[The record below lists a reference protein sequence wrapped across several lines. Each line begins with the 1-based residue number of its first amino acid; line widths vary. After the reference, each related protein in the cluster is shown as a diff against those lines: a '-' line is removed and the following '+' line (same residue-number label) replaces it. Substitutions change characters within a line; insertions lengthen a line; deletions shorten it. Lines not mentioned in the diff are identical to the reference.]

1 MGGTSLAVRLAI
13 WFALTLIAGA
23 EFFVPAGVQAS
34 PPSAASLQT
43 EQAQPSPGRALPQG
57 LPGAAVSA
65 VPKSGHPAAA
75 ASEMGRLRLDLSS
88 MLFVFML
95 ATFVGL
101 QVIGRVSRLLY
112 TPLMS
117 LTNAISAIAVVGA
130 IIVTGGDH
138 PPFITL
144 LGAIAI
150 FASTTNIVSG
160 FLITHRMLRMFKTGK
175 ADKP

>member
-1 MGGTSLAVRLAI
+1 MGGTPLGTRIAI
-13 WFALTLIAGA
+13 WVMLSLIAGA
-23 EFFVPAGVQAS
+23 AFFVPAGGEAS
-34 PPSAASLQT
+34 PPSPASIQT
-43 EQAQPSPGRALPQG
+43 EQPGSPPGQALPPSP
-57 LPGAAVSA
+57 PGVAVSA
-65 VPKSGHPAAA
+65 ASKSGQAPAA
-75 ASEMGRLRLDLSS
+75 ASEMSRIRLDLSS

-138 PPFITL
+138 PPYITL

-160 FLITHRMLRMFKTGK
+160 FLITHRMLKMFKTGK